1 MARFESAF
9 SYKLIYVFS
18 IADEV
23 HNGCLKIGRATVKPD
38 SSSLPDIM
46 RPNSNILN
54 TAAKRR
60 IDSYTKTAGIQYKLE
75 YTEIALRDNGKGG
88 FDNYQDYDVHDVLM
102 NSGIKRRSFPNN
114 GGREWFETNLPTV
127 INAIKAVKEHR
138 LSLSSDQVIS
148 NHDAI
153 VFRPEQNEAIEKT
166 VKRFKSGKKMLWN
179 AKMRFGKTLSALE
192 VVKRLKYKKTIIITH
207 RPVVK
212 DGWREDFYKIFDNKD
227 GYYFSAKNPD
237 KGISQLDDCL
247 RRNVP
252 FVHFASIQDLRGS
265 SVVGGNFNKNDA
277 IFKTN
282 WDLVIIDEAHEGTLT
297 SLGDEVKKAIV
308 KDDTYGKTHVLELSG
323 TPFNLLDDFN
333 DDEIYT
339 WDYVMEQKAKYD
351 WDKNNF
357 LDNNP
362 YESLPKLEIFTYNL
376 GEMIKGFVELEDNAF
391 NFAEFF
397 RTWTGIFKYDHCQMP
412 EGVKIGDFVHEG
424 EVRSFL
430 NLMCK
435 SDDDSNYPYS
445 CEEYRDY
452 FRHTL
457 WMVPGVKE
465 ARALSKLLKEHD
477 VFGQF
482 EIVNVAGDG
491 DEEEPSSDALEKVK
505 KSIGDDPDK
514 TWTITLSC
522 GKLTTGVSVKP
533 WTAVMMLAGTYS
545 TSASNYLQ
553 TIFRVQTPANINGRM
568 KDRCYVFDFAPDRT
582 LKMVAEAGKLGIR
595 PGEKQSRANMGAF
608 LNFCPV
614 IAIDGSEMKPY
625 DVDSMLQQL
634 KRAYASK
641 VVQSGFTD
649 NRLYNDE
656 LLQLDDLDIKEFE
669 KLKDIVGKDKAND
682 IDRKIVIN
690 NQGLTD
696 EEREQLEK
704 IDKKKKKKEP
714 LSEEEKER
722 LEQLKKAKEER
733 GKAIKIL
740 RAISIRIPMLIY
752 GMKGE
757 FDEDITIDEFV
768 DGVDDTSW
776 VEFMP
781 QGVTKA
787 VFNKFKKYYD
797 RDIFIAAGKQIRAKL
812 KGADDLDPTDRVIRI
827 AEIFSSFKNPDKE
840 TVLTPWRVVNMHMND
855 TLGGYDFYDD
865 SHQNLLEEPR
875 FVNQGE
881 VTESTVS
888 NAGAKVLEINSKSGL
903 YPLYVTYSIFRKRLS
918 DYQKDKWTENLF
930 NELWNRTVQE
940 NVYVICKTPMAKAIT
955 KRTLL
960 GFKEGKVN
968 AHYFEDLVGQFRNQ
982 PKDVISKISQKSYWL
997 KGEHGIMKFDAIV
1010 GNPPYQLT
1018 DGSGG
1023 TNDAPIYQYFVS
1035 SAIDLH
1041 PEYVSMIIPSRWF
1054 AAGRENLLG
1063 EFRKKML
1070 AMHNVRKMYVYPD
1083 SHEIFSNVEIKGG
1096 VCYFLIDSENKGLC
1110 NYSLMENGESIV
1122 AERALD
1128 DFDIL
1133 IRNPKLSDLVK
1144 KIVGQFAPDQKTVAD
1159 IISSD
1164 TPFGIPTNPFGSKKT
1179 ATGTKVKRT
1188 SPNDIEVYYIDDK
1201 IRSIAYINR
1210 KEITKNAQDID
1221 KYKVFVPKA
1230 AGSGNDPYVLGK
1242 PEIADKGAV
1251 CSQTYMYVAFDTK
1264 DEALNFVTYL
1274 KTKFFRVLVS
1284 ASKVSQD
1291 APPRTY
1297 RFVPLQDFSKSW
1309 ADEELYQKYKLT
1321 QGEIDFIENMIKP
1334 L

>member
-1 MARFESAF
+1 MNHFESAF
-9 SYKLIYVFS
+9 AYNLIYV
-18 IADEV
+18 IAIDDEA
-23 HNGCLKIGRATVKPD
+23 HKGCVKIGKATVKPILSEMAD
-38 SSSLPDIM
+38 VM

-54 TAAKRR
+54 SAAKKR
-60 IDSYTKTAGIQYKLE
+60 IDGYTKTAGIKYRLLH
-75 YTEIALRDNGKGG
+75 TEIALRDNGHNGLEN
-88 FDNYQDYDVHDVLM
+88 FLDTDVHDVLK
-102 NSGIKRRSFPNN
+102 NSGIKQKKFENS
-114 GGREWFETNLPTV
+114 GGIEWYETNLPTA
-127 INAIKAVKEHR
+127 INAIAAVKNHQ
-138 LSLSSDQVIS
+138 LSLSSSQVVS

-153 VFRPEQNEAIEKT
+153 EFRPEQLEAIEKT

-192 VVKRLKYKKTIIITH
+192 VVKRMKYRRTIIITH
-207 RPVVK
+207 RPVVR
-212 DGWREDFYKIFDNKD
+212 DGWREDFGKIFDKGD
-227 GYYFSAKNPD
+227 GYYFTAKSVGT
-237 KGISQLDDCL
+237 GILQLEDCL
-247 RRNVP
+247 KRDVP
-252 FVHFASIQDLRGS
+252 LIHFASIQDLRGS
-265 SVVGGNFNKNDA
+265 SLVGGNFDKNDI
-277 IFKTN
+277 IFKTE

-297 SLGDEVKKAIV
+297 SLGDEVKNAII
-308 KDDTYGKTHVLELSG
+308 KDKTYGKTRVLELSG
-323 TPFNLLDDFN
+323 TPFNLLEDF
-333 DDEIYT
+333 DEDEIYT
-339 WDYVMEQKAKYD
+339 WDYVMEQTAKYN
-351 WDKNNF
+351 WDRNHF
-357 LDNNP
+357 LDSNP
-362 YESLPKLEIFTYNL
+362 YEGLPKLEIYTYKL
-376 GEMIKGFVELEDNAF
+376 GSLIEGFVEMEDNAF

-412 EGVKIGDFVHEG
+412 ENVKVGDFVHKG
-424 EVRSFL
+424 EVWSFL

-435 SDDDSNYPYS
+435 SDDESNYPYS
-445 CEEYRDY
+445 SKEYREY

-505 KSIGDDPDK
+505 KAIGDDPDK

-595 PGEKQSRANMGAF
+595 PGATQSRANMGAF

-669 KLKDIVGKDKAND
+669 KLQDIVGKDKAND

-704 IDKKKKKKEP
+704 IEKKKKKKET
-714 LSEEEKER
+714 LSDEEKER
-722 LEQLKKAKEER
+722 LDQLKKAKEER

-752 GMKGE
+752 GMEGE
-757 FDEDITIDEFV
+757 FDKDITIDKFV
-768 DGVDDTSW
+768 ENVDDTSW
-776 VEFMP
+776 AEFMP
-781 QGVTKA
+781 KGVTKA

-812 KGADDLDPTDRVIRI
+812 KGADDLDPTDRVMRI

-840 TVLTPWRVVNMHMND
+840 TVLTPWRVVNMHMSD
-855 TLGGYDFYDD
+855 TIGGYDFFDE

-888 NAGAKVLEINSKSGL
+888 NTDAKVFEINSKSGL
-903 YPLYVTYSIFRKRLS
+903 YPLYATYSIFRKRLDAYS
-918 DYQKDKWTENLF
+918 EEEQTEDLLSA
-930 NELWNRTVQE
+930 LWNQTVQE
-940 NVYVICKTPMAKAIT
+940 NIFVICKTPMAKSIT

-960 GFKEGKVN
+960 GYKGGKVN
-968 AHYFEDLVGQFRNQ
+968 AHYFEDLVGQFKNQ
-982 PKDVISKISQKSYWL
+982 PKDIVSKISQRSYWI

-1035 SAIDLH
+1035 SAINLH

-1070 AMHNVRKMYVYPD
+1070 TMHTVRKMNVYPD
-1083 SHEIFSNVEIKGG
+1083 SHEVFSNVEIKGG
-1096 VCYFLIDSENKGLC
+1096 VCYFLIDSKNKGLC
-1110 NYSLMENGESIV
+1110 NYSLLENGESIV
-1122 AERALD
+1122 TERALD

-1144 KIVGQFAPDQKTVAD
+1144 KIVGQFDTDQKTVAD

-1188 SPNDIEVYYIDDK
+1188 SPDDIEVYYIDEK

-1221 KYKVFVPKA
+1221 KFKVFVPKA

-1251 CSQTYMYVAFDTK
+1251 CSQTYMYVPFDTK
-1264 DEALNFVTYL
+1264 EEAFNFITYL

-1297 RFVPLQDFSKSW
+1297 RFVPLQDFSKPW
-1309 ADEELYQKYKLT
+1309 TDEELYQKYKLT
-1321 QGEIDFIENMIKP
+1321 QGEIDFIETMINP
-1334 L
+1334 M

>member
-18 IADEV
+18 IADET
-23 HNGCLKIGRATVKPD
+23 HKGCLKVGRATVKPD

-88 FDNYQDYDVHDVLM
+88 FDNFQDYDVHDVLV

-138 LSLSSDQVIS
+138 LSLSSSQVVS

-153 VFRPEQNEAIEKT
+153 VFRPEQIEAIEKT

-212 DGWREDFYKIFDNKD
+212 DGWREDFYKIFGKND
-227 GYYFSAKNPD
+227 GYFFSAKDPC

-247 RRNVP
+247 KRNVA

-265 SVVGGNFNKNDA
+265 SVVGGNFNKNDV

-308 KDDTYGKTHVLELSG
+308 KDDSYGKTHVLELSG

-333 DDEIYT
+333 EDEIYT

-351 WDKNNF
+351 WDRNNF

-376 GEMIKGFVELEDNAF
+376 GTMIKGFVELEDNAF

-435 SDDDSNYPYS
+435 SDNESNYPYS
-445 CEEYRDY
+445 CDEYREF

-457 WMVPGVKE
+457 WMVPGVRE
-465 ARALSKLLKEHD
+465 ARALSKLLKEHN

-505 KSIGDDPDK
+505 NAIGDDPDK

-595 PGEKQSRANMGAF
+595 PGEIQSRSNMGAF

-634 KRAYASK
+634 KRAYANK
-641 VVQSGFTD
+641 VVRSGFTD
-649 NRLYNDE
+649 IRLYNDE
-656 LLQLDDLDIKEFE
+656 LLKLDDMDIKEFE
-669 KLKDIVGKDKAND
+669 NLKDIVSKNKAND
-682 IDRKIVIN
+682 IDRNIVIN

-714 LSEEEKER
+714 LTEGEKKR

-752 GMKGE
+752 GMEGD
-757 FDEDITIDEFV
+757 FNEDISIDKFV
-768 DGVDDTSW
+768 DNVDDTSW
-776 VEFMP
+776 AEFMP

-812 KGADDLDPTDRVIRI
+812 KGADDLAPTDRVMRI

-840 TVLTPWRVVNMHMND
+840 TVLTPWRVVNMHMSD
-855 TLGGYDFYDD
+855 TLGGYDFYDEG
-865 SHQNLLEEPR
+865 HQNLLEELR

-881 VTESTVS
+881 VTKSTVS
-888 NAGAKVLEINSKSGL
+888 NTGAKVLEINSKSGL
-903 YPLYVTYSIFRKRLS
+903 YPLYVTYSIFRKRLDEYS
-918 DYQKDKWTENLF
+918 EEEQTEELVSA
-930 NELWNRTVQE
+930 LWNQTVQE
-940 NVYVICKTPMAKAIT
+940 NIFVICKTPMAKSIT

-960 GFKEGKVN
+960 GYKEGKVN
-968 AHYFEDLVGQFRNQ
+968 AHYFEDLVGQFKNQ
-982 PKDVISKISQKSYWL
+982 PKDVVNKISQKSYWV

-1063 EFRKKML
+1063 EFRKRML
-1070 AMHNVRKMYVYPD
+1070 TMHTVRKMNVYPD

-1110 NYSLMENGESIV
+1110 SYSLIENGKSIV
-1122 AERALD
+1122 AERTLD

-1144 KIVGQFAPDQKTVAD
+1144 KIVGQFEPDQKTVAD

-1179 ATGTKVKRT
+1179 ATGTKIKRT
-1188 SPNDIEVYYIDDK
+1188 SPNDIDVYYIADK
-1201 IRSIAYINR
+1201 ARSVAYINR
-1210 KEITKNAQDID
+1210 SAIRKNTQDID
-1221 KYKVFVPKA
+1221 KYKVFIPEA

-1242 PEIADKGAV
+1242 PEISDKGSV
-1251 CSQTYMYVAFDTK
+1251 CSQTYMYVPFDIKEEAF
-1264 DEALNFVTYL
+1264 NFVTYL
-1274 KTKFFRVLVS
+1274 KTKFFRILVS
-1284 ASKVSQD
+1284 AYKISQHTPQR
-1291 APPRTY
+1291 AY
-1297 RFVPLQDFSKSW
+1297 GFVPLQDFSKPW
-1309 ADEELYQKYKLT
+1309 TDQELYEKYQLNED
-1321 QGEIDFIENMIKP
+1321 EIVFIESKINPM
-1334 L
+1334 